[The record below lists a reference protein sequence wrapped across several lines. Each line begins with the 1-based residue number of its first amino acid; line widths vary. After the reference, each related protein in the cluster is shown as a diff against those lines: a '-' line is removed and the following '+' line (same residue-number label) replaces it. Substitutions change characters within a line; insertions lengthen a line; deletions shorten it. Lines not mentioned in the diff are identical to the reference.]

1 MVEVNLQFEGGFLEG
16 LSSHPLR
23 TGCCFTPEI

>member
-1 MVEVNLQFEGGFLEG
+1 MVEVNLQLEGGFLEG

-23 TGCCFTPEI
+23 TGCWMISNQ